1 MKPVHLLLAAIMIVI
16 WGVNFVVGKIGVA
29 EIPPILL
36 MTMRF
41 ALIALILCPLVKLPR
56 THIRH
61 YLILSVLMG
70 SVHFACMFTAL
81 RDINASLAAVLAQ
94 LGVPFASILA
104 AIILKDKLGW
114 RRALGMALAFGG
126 IFLLAGEPQVHGDL
140 VPILLIAIAAFAWAL
155 GVVYI
160 KRQPQL
166 DGHQLNAWTSALAAP
181 QLLIATFLF
190 ETGQWNALQNASW
203 QGWFAAAYMAIFV
216 TIVGYAIWYF
226 LVRRYDVNQTMPLT
240 LLSNVFGILSGVVL
254 LGETMSWQMVIGT
267 VLAVVGVGIIVVRRP
282 KLAPPEV

>member
-1 MKPVHLLLAAIMIVI
+1 MKPLHLILAAIMIII
-16 WGVNFVVGKIGVA
+16 WGVNFVVGKLGVA

-36 MTMRF
+36 MCMRF
-41 ALIALILCPLVKLPR
+41 TIIAIILVPLVTLSRKNLK
-56 THIRH
+56 H
-61 YLILSVLMG
+61 YLVLSVLMG

-94 LGVPFASILA
+94 LGVPFSSLLA
-104 AIILKDKLGW
+104 AIFLKDKLGW

-126 IFLLAGEPQVHGDL
+126 IFLLAGEPKVHGDL
-140 VPILLIAIAAFAWAL
+140 SAILLIAVAAFTWAL

-160 KRQPQL
+160 KKSADL
-166 DGHQLNAWTSALAAP
+166 DGHELNAGSAVFAAP
-181 QLLIATFLF
+181 QLLLASLVF
-190 ETGQWNALQNASW
+190 ENGQWTALQNASW
-203 QGWFAAAYMAIFV
+203 MGWFAAVYMAVFV

-282 KLAPPEV
+282 KLVRPEV